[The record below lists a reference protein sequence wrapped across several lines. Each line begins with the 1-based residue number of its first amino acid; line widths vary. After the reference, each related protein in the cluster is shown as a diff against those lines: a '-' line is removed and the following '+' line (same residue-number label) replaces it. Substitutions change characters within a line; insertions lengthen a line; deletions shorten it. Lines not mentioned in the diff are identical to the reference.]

1 MVGEG
6 PVRGAVWSYG
16 SATKLYSPSQ
26 TRSISLHS
34 VRSPV
39 ISTESCL
46 GSWRKSIYVHEFS
59 LKGPPLKLYEV
70 IKELLTERWCLTA
83 AQAHTAYV

>member
-1 MVGEG
+1 M
-6 PVRGAVWSYG
+6 RGYG
-16 SATKLYSPSQ
+16 SAIKLYSPSQ

-34 VRSPV
+34 ARSLV
-39 ISTESCL
+39 IFTESCL
-46 GSWRKSIYVHEFS
+46 GSCRKLICVHDFS

-83 AQAHTAYV
+83 GQVHAAYVW